1 MGPKPLGLTG
11 PIPQG
16 EPLYRLANQPLGKG
30 QHHVKC
36 GRSWWRLSH
45 QTARIWIPHVWLMVV
60 WGYTTDYDGLI
71 SELLETTM
79 HSSVSNWS
87 VIHLEVATGRWMD
100 RSHTQCLM
108 THACTCLE
116 RERDGKKIAIYTIYL
131 DTNKCK
137 YRNIHIYI
145 LYLCG
150 YRYGYEL
157 IRGSGWVKTF
167 ICLVN
172 INIRSF

>member
-116 RERDGKKIAIYTIYL
+116 RERREKNSDIYYILRYKQMQIQEYTY
-131 DTNKCK
+131 
-137 YRNIHIYI
+137 IYI
-145 LYLCG
+145 ISMWIQIWIWIDTGIGMGQNLYMPG
-150 YRYGYEL
+150 EHQY
-157 IRGSGWVKTF
+157 T
-167 ICLVN
+167 
-172 INIRSF
+172 